1 MIALQSMQSSP
12 PWHAAGGLPRTITNV
27 AICCKWIGR
36 RHGALTMMNSKLVAI
51 AILVLTSAAAAQPV
65 PPDNKP
71 DATLRSTP
79 ETVVWGYFAADIPAA
94 LRIKSGQTVRVDTVS
109 HGGVNTGVDPVT
121 FFSRHGVAAGEVLK
135 DAIDIYEKVSR
146 PRGASAHILSGPIY
160 VEEAE
165 PGDMLEVRILALDY
179 RVPYGVNS
187 SNRGTGVLS
196 ELLSAPAQKVIRLD
210 TARNVALFSP
220 EIEVPLQPF
229 MGIMAVAPSRDS
241 WLISSR
247 PPSRWGGNMDFNKL
261 TVGATL
267 YLPVFHKGAQFFTG
281 DSHAVQADG
290 EINGTAIEASLTG
303 TFQFIVHKGA
313 GSAMN
318 WPRAEDAN
326 YYYAMGMDL
335 DLDVAMKQAAQET
348 VNFLRERKGLSA
360 ADAYSLASIA
370 VDFRVAE
377 AVDAV
382 QMVYGAIPKKIFKSN
397 PDYWRK

>member
-1 MIALQSMQSSP
+1 MV
-12 PWHAAGGLPRTITNV
+12 R
-27 AICCKWIGR
+27 WIGG
-36 RHGALTMMNSKLVAI
+36 RHGAFVMMSSKLLAVTF
-51 AILVLTSAAAAQPV
+51 LVLTGAAAAQPA

-79 ETVVWGYFAADIPAA
+79 ETVVWGYFAADIAPA

-121 FFSRHGVAAGEVLK
+121 FFKGHGVAAGEVLK

-146 PRGASAHILSGPIY
+146 PRGASAHILTGPIY

-165 PGDMLEVRILALDY
+165 PGDMLEVRILALEY
-179 RVPYGVNS
+179 RVPYGVNN
-187 SNRGTGVLS
+187 SNRGTGVLPD
-196 ELLSAPAQKVIRLD
+196 LLSAATPKVIRFD

-261 TVGATL
+261 TGGATL

-313 GSAMN
+313 GSAMT

-326 YYYAMGMDL
+326 YYYSMGMDL
-335 DLDVAMKQAAQET
+335 DLDVAMKHAAQET
-348 VNFLRERKGLSA
+348 VNFLRDRKGLSA
-360 ADAYSLASIA
+360 ADAYALASIA

-397 PDYWRK
+397 PEYWLKR

>member
-1 MIALQSMQSSP
+1 MMSSKLL
-12 PWHAAGGLPRTITNV
+12 AVTFLVLAGG
-27 AICCKWIGR
+27 
-36 RHGALTMMNSKLVAI
+36 AL
-51 AILVLTSAAAAQPV
+51 AQPA

-79 ETVVWGYFAADIPAA
+79 ETVVWGYFAADIPPA

-121 FFSRHGVAAGEVLK
+121 FLKNHGVSAGEVLK

-146 PRGASAHILSGPIY
+146 PRGASAHILTGPIY

-179 RVPYGVNS
+179 RVPYGVNN
-187 SNRGTGVLS
+187 SNRGTGVLP
-196 ELLSAPAQKVIRLD
+196 ELLNGPTPKVIRLD

-313 GSAMN
+313 GGTMT

-326 YYYAMGMDL
+326 FYYAMGMDL

-348 VNFLRERKGLSA
+348 VNFLHERKGLSA
-360 ADAYSLASIA
+360 ADAYALASIA

-397 PDYWRK
+397 PEYWARK